1 MVRVGFVASS
11 DSVARVALW
20 TRNLKRE
27 NWAARR
33 RVSLSEDEEG
43 QGEEG
48 SSSEISQ
55 YRGVG
60 RAVEVMVPYVRV
72 RGALLCRRHRVRRV

>member
-1 MVRVGFVASS
+1 M
-11 DSVARVALW
+11 
-20 TRNLKRE
+20 
-27 NWAARR
+27 
-33 RVSLSEDEEG
+33 SLSEDVEG

-60 RAVEVMVPYVRV
+60 RVVEVMVPYVRV